1 MSEKDLLVELKK
13 VLNDYL
19 GSVSGTVSIFIATL
33 DGHLLLER
41 NRQDYPIDQI
51 TPMAGSVLG
60 ISETLSSQ
68 LLEQKLQDNIIIME
82 KNILGLLKIN
92 DKEDSLFLG
101 VLCDRLVNLGKMI
114 TFGKLTIK
122 DINKILEDQDLV

>member
-1 MSEKDLLVELKK
+1 MSEQDILVELKR
-13 VLNDYL
+13 VLNDYI
-19 GSVSGTVSIFIATL
+19 GTVNGTEAVFIATL

-41 NRQDYPIDQI
+41 SREDHPIDQL

-60 ISETLSSQ
+60 ISETLASQ
-68 LLEQKLQDNIIIME
+68 LLKQDLQDNIIIMD
-82 KNILGLLKIN
+82 KNILGLLKIQ

-101 VLCDRLVNLGKMI
+101 ILCDRLVNLGKMI

-122 DINKILEDQDLV
+122 DINKILEKQNF